1 MKSLRCPM
9 ANTFLIT
16 SISALTFLCMTNSSF
31 ANSPHSE
38 SVQGEE
44 RVLIG
49 FKDGTGWQA
58 AERNRKWV
66 RESGGMVRYS
76 YRFVPAVAAKLT
88 KTRISKLRADPRVAY
103 IEVDVKVHALDAE
116 LNKSWGVKHIDA
128 GKVHP
133 YNKGSGVKVAII
145 DTGIDYDHPDL
156 SANYHVG
163 HDFANDDNNPM
174 DDNGHGT
181 HCAGIIAALDN
192 NTGVIGVA
200 PQACLYSVKVLDSGG
215 SGYISDV
222 IAGIQWAVDNG
233 MDIISMSF
241 GSNSN
246 SRSLQNAC
254 DNAYGNGLI
263 LVAAAGNDYKAWG
276 SWWEANTVDYPARYN
291 SVIAVGATDKNN
303 NKASWSSTGSA
314 LELAAPGVSIYSTYW
329 NDSYTTKSGTSMA
342 CPHVAGVAALILAGE
357 PGLSNAQVRTRLR
370 QTANDLGS
378 VGRDKWYGYGLVDA
392 DEAAPGPANN
402 PPAASDDTYSVN
414 EDTTLDAAVPGVLG
428 NDTDLENNPL
438 TAALIS
444 DVTNGKLTLNSDG
457 SFSYTPYK
465 NYSGNDAFTYMANDG
480 IANSNAA
487 TVYITVNNKNDPPIA
502 NSQSVETTKNTDI
515 AITLGGSDVDG
526 DPLTYSIVDGPLYGT
541 LSGTAPNITYTP
553 EKDYIG
559 SDSFTFIVN
568 DGTVDSDSATVSI
581 TVTKINQQPVA
592 EGQSVTTNEDIYA
605 DITLTGSDPDSDP
618 ITFTI
623 FSPPTNG
630 TLELDSNF
638 SSNGE
643 LTYTPEL
650 NFNGSDDFTFKVNDS
665 KIDSAPAK
673 ISITVNSIND
683 EPEITS
689 NPVTTATEKQLY
701 TYDVDAVDPEGD
713 TLIYSLIVAP
723 SNMMI
728 NNATGLIEWKPDNEQ
743 IGSNYVKVEVKDDKG
758 DWDIQEFYIDVNP
771 ATPPSEEFNFT
782 GSISS
787 RQENRHTVTIAQ
799 PGAAS
804 MSVKLRWNNWS
815 DLVLRIYNP
824 SGKLVKEIDRNNWRN
839 NVEQTTI
846 HNLSAGK
853 WKVAAYSKWGWSTTY
868 TLEAVVNY

>member
-9 ANTFLIT
+9 ANTLLIT
-16 SISALTFLCMTNSSF
+16 SISVLTFLCTTNSSF
-31 ANSPHSE
+31 AHSPHSE
-38 SVQGEE
+38 LVQGEE

-58 AERNRKWV
+58 AERNRKWI
-66 RESGGMVRYS
+66 RESGGTVRYC
-76 YRFVPAVAAKLT
+76 YRFVPAVAVKLS

-103 IEVDVKVHALDAE
+103 IEADVKVHALDAE
-116 LNKSWGVKHIDA
+116 LDNSWGVKRIDA

-156 SANYHVG
+156 SANYHGG

-200 PQACLYSVKVLDSGG
+200 PKACLHSIKVLDSSG
-215 SGYISDV
+215 SGYVSDV

-254 DNAYGNGLI
+254 DNAYSNGLT

-276 SWWEANTVDYPARYN
+276 SWWEWDTVDYPAKYD

-329 NDSYTTKSGTSMA
+329 NDSYTTKSGTSMS

-402 PPAASDDTYSVN
+402 PPAAYDDTITTP
-414 EDTTLDAAVPGVLG
+414 EDTSVTIDVLA
-428 NDTDLENNPL
+428 NDTDADSDPL
-438 TAALIS
+438 T
-444 DVTNGKLTLNSDG
+444 VTNLTQPSNG
-457 SFSYTPYK
+457 SATLTAEQMVTYTP
-465 NYSGNDAFTYMANDG
+465 NMNFNGSDAFTYTANDG
-480 IANSNAA
+480 KTNSNTA
-487 TVYITVNNKNDPPIA
+487 TVYTTVTNENDPPIA
-502 NSQSVETTKNTDI
+502 DPQSVETTQNTPID
-515 AITLGGSDVDG
+515 ITLSGSDVDG
-526 DPLTYSIVDGPLYGT
+526 DSLTYDTVDGPSHGT
-541 LSGTAPNITYTP
+541 LSGTASNITYTP
-553 EKDYIG
+553 KNDYIG
-559 SDSFTFIVN
+559 PDSFNFIVN
-568 DGTVDSDSATVSI
+568 DGIADSGLATVSI
-581 TVTKINQQPVA
+581 TITKINQSPAA
-592 EGQSVTTNEDIYA
+592 EDQSVTTNEDVPI
-605 DITLTGSDPDSDP
+605 DITLTGSDPDSDS
-618 ITFTI
+618 ITFSI

-638 SSNGE
+638 SSNGK

-650 NFNGSDDFTFKVNDS
+650 NFNGSDEFTFKVNDD
-665 KIDSAPAK
+665 KIDSAPAT
-673 ISITVNSIND
+673 ISITVNPIND
-683 EPEITS
+683 SPEITS
-689 NPVTTATEKQLY
+689 NPVTTATESLLY

-713 TLIYSLIVAP
+713 NLIYSLIVAP

-728 NNATGLIEWKPDNEQ
+728 NKATGLIEWEPNNEQ
-743 IGSNYVKVEVKDDKG
+743 IGSNYIKVEVKDDKG
-758 DWDIQEFYIDVNP
+758 AWNIQEFYIDVNP
-771 ATPPSEEFNFT
+771 ATPPSEEFTFT
-782 GSISS
+782 GSIGR

-804 MSVKLRWNNWS
+804 MSVKLSWNRWS

-824 SGKLVKEIDRNNWRN
+824 SGTLVKEVDQNNWRN

-868 TLEAVVNY
+868 TLEGVVNY